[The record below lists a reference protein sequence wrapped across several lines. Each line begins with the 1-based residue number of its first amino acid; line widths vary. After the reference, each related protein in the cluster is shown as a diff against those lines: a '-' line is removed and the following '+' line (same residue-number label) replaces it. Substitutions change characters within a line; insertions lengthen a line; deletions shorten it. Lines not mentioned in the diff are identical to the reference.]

1 MEGTQSK
8 LQALNTI
15 ALWII
20 TLVVVGYLVFKP
32 TNNIS
37 KDTVDRLADVVT
49 KLGVASENMTKL
61 ADSQREWFTSLQQQ
75 ALKNELKRNNEY
87 SDVYKNNG
95 YLDPQD
101 SSVSLNDL
109 YNSRLRTEAQ
119 DNGRGYLRGLQSPDS
134 KAGVVQEP
142 AGHSKG

>member
-37 KDTVDRLADVVT
+37 KETVDRLANVVT
-49 KLGVASENMTKL
+49 KLGEASENMTKL
-61 ADSQREWFTSLQQQ
+61 ADSQREWVATLQQQ
-75 ALKNELKRNNEY
+75 ALKNELQRNKEY
-87 SDVYKNNG
+87 GDVYKNNG

-101 SSVSLNDL
+101 ASLSLNDL
-109 YNSRLRTEAQ
+109 YNSKLHIEAQ
-119 DNGRGYLRGLQSPDS
+119 DNGRGHVRGLQGPDS
-134 KAGVVQEP
+134 KAGAVQEST
-142 AGHSKG
+142 GHSKG